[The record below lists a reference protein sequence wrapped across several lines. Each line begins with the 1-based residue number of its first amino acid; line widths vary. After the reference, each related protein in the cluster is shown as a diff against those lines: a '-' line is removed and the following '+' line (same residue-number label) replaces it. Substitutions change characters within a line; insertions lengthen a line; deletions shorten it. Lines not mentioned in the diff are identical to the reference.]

1 MFRIEDSLYVAE
13 EWMDERVSHHN
24 RGAIK
29 ETDAAFIA
37 PVILDSTLPFANLSR
52 ICKDV
57 PGPGNQACPR

>member
-1 MFRIEDSLYVAE
+1 
-13 EWMDERVSHHN
+13 MDERVSHHN

-37 PVILDSTLPFANLSR
+37 PVILDSTLPFANLIR
-52 ICKDV
+52 ICKHV